1 MIEAI
6 AKSIPVVT
14 MAGGAA
20 ASSDEI
26 KAQIQK
32 VIETTK
38 VIATQQEVND
48 IAKMIYLDT
57 IDGSHPKVS
66 EFAAYLQRNMMTKNN
81 IQRDTSKDQWG
92 TAYVLRYDKNKNELR
107 VSSAGPDTK
116 MNTPDDIIAAYP
128 YKP

>member
-1 MIEAI
+1 MVEAV
-6 AKSIPVVT
+6 AKAIPIVT

-48 IAKMIYLDT
+48 IAKMIYLDVM
-57 IDGSHPKVS
+57 DGSHPK
-66 EFAAYLQRNMMTKNN
+66 AADFGNYLRKQMMTKNN
-81 IQRDTSKDQWG
+81 VQRDTSKDLWG
-92 TAYVLRYDKNKNELR
+92 TAYVLTYDKNKNELR
-107 VSSAGPDTK
+107 VASAGPDMK
-116 MNTPDDIIAAYP
+116 MNSPDDLIASYP